1 MSQFK
6 QELMAAIVCIAIV
19 AGITLWFAIVL
30 TD

>member
-19 AGITLWFAIVL
+19 AIVAAWFAIVL